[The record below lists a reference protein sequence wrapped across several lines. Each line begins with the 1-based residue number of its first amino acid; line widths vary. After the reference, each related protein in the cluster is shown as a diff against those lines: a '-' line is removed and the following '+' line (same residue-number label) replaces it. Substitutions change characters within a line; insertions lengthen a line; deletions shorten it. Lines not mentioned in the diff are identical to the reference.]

1 MKAQAGK
8 RRGKKALRRRRC
20 GALGFCASL
29 ASALCLF
36 PPQPAWAAHPYIT
49 DDSGTQ
55 GAGNGQLELLAERV
69 RHDRSA
75 NTPGG
80 AVYRYRKVAAFNP
93 VLTYGLRDNLDFA
106 LGANHVRDRAWENGV
121 LASSAAGTGDSTL
134 ELKWRFYQE
143 NGLSLAFKPGL
154 ILPTGDEN
162 RGLGTGRLSFGLNAI
177 LTYEAK
183 PWVWLANLAY
193 THARYRL
200 PQDASAN
207 HRHLWRV
214 SAGFGYSLR
223 EDLRL
228 VGEAGARTNPAKDD
242 PFLPGR
248 NGHFAMLGLIY
259 SPSSRLD
266 LDVGLR
272 RSLNSGEADRALL
285 LGATFRW

>member
-1 MKAQAGK
+1 M
-8 RRGKKALRRRRC
+8 
-20 GALGFCASL
+20 
-29 ASALCLF
+29 
-36 PPQPAWAAHPYIT
+36 WAAHPYVT

-55 GAGNGQLELLAERV
+55 GAGNWQLELLAERV
-69 RHDRSA
+69 RHDRTA
-75 NTPGG
+75 NTAG
-80 AVYRYRKVAAFNP
+80 AAAHQHRKVIAFNP
-93 VLTYGLRDNLDFA
+93 VLTYGLREDLDIA
-106 LGANHVRDRAWENGV
+106 LGANHLRDRVREDGA
-121 LASSAAGTGDSTL
+121 LTASATGAGDSTL
-134 ELKWRFYQE
+134 ELKWRFYE
-143 NGLSLAFKPGL
+143 ANGLSLALKPGL

-183 PWVWLANLAY
+183 PWVWLANLAH

-200 PQDASAN
+200 PQDARAN
-207 HRHLWRV
+207 RRHLWRA
-214 SAGFGYSLR
+214 SGGFGYFLR

-259 SPSSRLD
+259 SPSGQLD

-272 RSLNSGEADRALL
+272 RSMNSGEADRALL